1 MELELIKNSILDIRG
16 KRVILDYELAKL
28 YGIETKR
35 LKESV
40 RRNIRRFP
48 EDFMFELS
56 HEEWINLRSQF
67 ATSSWGWKRFAP
79 FAFTEQGVAMLSSVL
94 NSDTAIEINISIMR
108 AFVLMRQWALEY
120 HDLQEKLTDLEKRF
134 GQKFTDIEQVLNY
147 LIQKDQ
153 KQVQQ
158 GGRKRIGFWKK
169 YKNGIIMELE
179 LIKNSILEIRGKRVI
194 LDYELAKLYEVETK
208 ALKQAVRRNIDRFPE
223 DFMFQ
228 LTKEEWKLLRSQ
240 SVTLEIGKGYHPK
253 YLPFAFTEQGV
264 AMLSA
269 VLNSQRAVQTSVLI
283 MRAFVLMRQWALEY
297 QDLQEKLSEL
307 EQRFGQK
314 FTDIEQVLNY
324 LIQKDQKQVQQGG
337 RKRIG
342 FWVKIVISQI
352 VIPSLVEK
360 TNLKNLE

>member
-67 ATSSWGWKRFAP
+67 ATSSWGGKRFAP

-94 NSDTAIEINISIMR
+94 NSDGAIDINISIMR

-120 HDLQEKLTDLEKRF
+120 QDLQEKLTDLEKRF

-147 LIQKDQ
+147 LFQKDQ

-158 GGRKRIGFWKK
+158 GGRKRIGF
-169 YKNGIIMELE
+169 
-179 LIKNSILEIRGKRVI
+179 
-194 LDYELAKLYEVETK
+194 
-208 ALKQAVRRNIDRFPE
+208 
-223 DFMFQ
+223 
-228 LTKEEWKLLRSQ
+228 
-240 SVTLEIGKGYHPK
+240 
-253 YLPFAFTEQGV
+253 
-264 AMLSA
+264 
-269 VLNSQRAVQTSVLI
+269 
-283 MRAFVLMRQWALEY
+283 
-297 QDLQEKLSEL
+297 
-307 EQRFGQK
+307 
-314 FTDIEQVLNY
+314 
-324 LIQKDQKQVQQGG
+324 
-337 RKRIG
+337 
-342 FWVKIVISQI
+342 
-352 VIPSLVEK
+352 
-360 TNLKNLE
+360 